1 MQSFQIIK
9 PCTALAPY
17 IRHYW
22 ILQDDAVFPVAE
34 RVLPVGCMQMVFHKG
49 RQLLSLSESA
59 LQPQSFIS
67 GQSVGF
73 SDVQSTGKI
82 EMITVV
88 FQPYAVRPLLHI
100 PGYLFHGQNIS
111 TDAVEDVELS
121 DLAKRVTDTFD
132 NIACIRLIEQFF
144 IRRLYS
150 FAEYNMRRM
159 SAVFHEIDLQP
170 QISISQMSEVACLS
184 SKQFGRIFADYV
196 GTTPKEMVRIVRMQ
210 RALSVLQQNMAAPF
224 VQVAYECGFSDQ
236 SHMIKEFSC
245 RIPFRLCSLFRLFF
259 GSLKMSFFSY
269 RDLCGSPTFALSLQ
283 RLSSNHKKKNEMKN
297 LIAFFEIPSTDFRR
311 AVDFYETV
319 LETKLSVFECEKEK
333 MACFEEE
340 GETVGAISYSS
351 EFDFLPSEHGV
362 LIHFN
367 CEDIAQ
373 ILEKVLQKGGKVVI
387 PRTKIEVEGRG
398 WFAVFTDCEGN
409 RIGIYAEK

>member
-100 PGYLFHGQNIS
+100 LGYLFHGQNIS

-159 SAVFHEIDLQP
+159 SAVFHEIDL
-170 QISISQMSEVACLS
+170 
-184 SKQFGRIFADYV
+184 
-196 GTTPKEMVRIVRMQ
+196 
-210 RALSVLQQNMAAPF
+210 
-224 VQVAYECGFSDQ
+224 
-236 SHMIKEFSC
+236 
-245 RIPFRLCSLFRLFF
+245 
-259 GSLKMSFFSY
+259 
-269 RDLCGSPTFALSLQ
+269 
-283 RLSSNHKKKNEMKN
+283 
-297 LIAFFEIPSTDFRR
+297 
-311 AVDFYETV
+311 
-319 LETKLSVFECEKEK
+319 
-333 MACFEEE
+333 
-340 GETVGAISYSS
+340 
-351 EFDFLPSEHGV
+351 
-362 LIHFN
+362 
-367 CEDIAQ
+367 
-373 ILEKVLQKGGKVVI
+373 
-387 PRTKIEVEGRG
+387 
-398 WFAVFTDCEGN
+398 
-409 RIGIYAEK
+409 